1 MLGVCVLSL
10 QVRAEYDAIER
21 EHKARV
27 CTALATLNDDGDRT
41 RYQAR
46 KLDSVARLRQD
57 MLRVRETQGRSGG
70 YGAADIARGY
80 AQAMADFELPVE
92 EHGGESRWHLRC
104 RLVLCGLRGVLL
116 RLSLFLLQ

>member
-92 EHGGESRWHLRC
+92 EHGGESRWHLLCSR
-104 RLVLCGLRGVLL
+104 VLSGPRG
-116 RLSLFLLQ
+116 